1 MLFRNLGLNVTMM
14 LAQGEK
20 TNKQKNP
27 KRADSATPSYV
38 FLRNIM
44 GLKVVTIYLT
54 FLSQGLCINLEWWD
68 AEGDG
73 RDFQKG
79 WDIWLIHVEV

>member
-1 MLFRNLGLNVTMM
+1 MSVVFTSVSNPTM
-14 LAQGEK
+14 K
-20 TNKQKNP
+20 TP
-27 KRADSATPSYV
+27 VRCFHFHV